1 MKEVH
6 NPPSEGMQA
15 LKDMIAWD
23 ATDKNIDVNTSG
35 YVSALGGNIEH
46 ISGHKD
52 GFDQYPASNCTST
65 ACPGANLHNKLQSI
79 RTDVSNYSCYISSAN
94 APDKPK
100 SFSVIRSG
108 SQKITIHISPESN
121 VTKYGIYQSTDHI
134 NYQKILESTN
144 TSIEIDNLTNGTVY
158 YFKIEAINDDGVS
171 EKSSPLAAIPGMNTS
186 QFLIIDGI
194 ERRPFEGIKQ
204 YEYPMIQLDK
214 TFSSATND
222 AIINGLTNLN
232 DFKFVIW
239 MLLDES
245 TADETFSR
253 SEQNKV
259 KDFIDNNGVF
269 IVSGNEIGWDL
280 SEKGDA
286 TDKAFYEN
294 YLKAKYVADNPSPN
308 NFKVTDNDNN
318 SYNLDQSGTIL
329 SNTYPDLIQTKN
341 GSVRSFTYN
350 GVNSSTGIA
359 GISYQNNDGG
369 IEYLGFAIEG
379 VTNADQRKDL
389 LHYIFNKYSNL
400 LTVNDS
406 FIRQNI
412 HLYPNPASGRINIS
426 NPNGIELKKV
436 EIFNIYGQKLF
447 GKFQKNTID
456 IQGLSKGIYII
467 KIEDINGKQG
477 SFKIIKE

>member
-1 MKEVH
+1 
-6 NPPSEGMQA
+6 
-15 LKDMIAWD
+15 
-23 ATDKNIDVNTSG
+23 
-35 YVSALGGNIEH
+35 
-46 ISGHKD
+46 
-52 GFDQYPASNCTST
+52 
-65 ACPGANLHNKLQSI
+65 
-79 RTDVSNYSCYISSAN
+79 
-94 APDKPK
+94 
-100 SFSVIRSG
+100 VIRSS
-108 SQKITIHISPESN
+108 SQKITIHISPENN

-134 NYQKILESTN
+134 NYQKILESAD

-158 YFKIEAINDDGVS
+158 YFKIEAMNDDGVS

-194 ERRPFEGIKQ
+194 ERRPFEGLKQ

-245 TADETFSR
+245 TADETFSK
-253 SEQNKV
+253 SEQDKV
-259 KDFIDNNGVF
+259 KDFINNDGVF

-280 SEKGDA
+280 VEKGDA

-329 SNTYPDLIQTKN
+329 SNIYPDLIQTKN
-341 GSVRSFTYN
+341 GSVRSFTYS

-359 GISYQNNDGG
+359 GISYQNANGG

-379 VTNADQRKDL
+379 VTSANQRKDL
-389 LHYIFNKYSNL
+389 LQYIFSKYSNL
-400 LTVNDS
+400 LAISDS
-406 FIRQNI
+406 FIKQNI
-412 HLYPNPASGRINIS
+412 HLYPNPTTDKINIS

-436 EIFNIYGQKLF
+436 EIFNVYGQKLLR
-447 GKFQKNTID
+447 KSHKNTID
-456 IQGLSKGIYII
+456 IHGFSRGIYII
-467 KIEDINGKQG
+467 KIEDTNGKQG
-477 SFKIIKE
+477 SFKVIKE